1 MLAKDAERPK
11 QGSVTPFKVL
21 WLALNCQ
28 PVKSS
33 TRPVMPISK
42 EHALS
47 WGYKID
53 LVFVFTLES

>member
-42 EHALS
+42 EHALEHL
-47 WGYKID
+47 G
-53 LVFVFTLES
+53 LQNRF